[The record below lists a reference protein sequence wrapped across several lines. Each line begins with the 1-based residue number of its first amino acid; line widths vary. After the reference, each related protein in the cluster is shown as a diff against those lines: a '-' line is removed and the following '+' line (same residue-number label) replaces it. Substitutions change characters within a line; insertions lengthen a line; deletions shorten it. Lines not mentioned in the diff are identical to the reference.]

1 MANIFQKRNDIDLT
15 DGPILKALVS
25 FSIPL
30 LFGQLLQQLYNM
42 ADAWVVG
49 NFAPI
54 DAFSGVT
61 VAGNLTWVIIGLFN
75 GMSVGGGVVVS
86 RWFGAKN
93 EEMTRKAIHSNL
105 LFGILASVG
114 STAIG
119 LILVPILLNWMETP
133 ASVMPEALSYLNIY
147 FGGVSTVIM
156 YNTCMSIM
164 RAVGDSVRPLYYLAI
179 SSVVNVVLD
188 LVFVAGLDWGAGGA
202 SLATVIAQ
210 GLSVLLCLRRM
221 LSGRDAVHIDLRE
234 MMKLDAG
241 TMASIFRQGFPGGI
255 QNTVNSIGN
264 MVVQSCINL
273 FGTFAISGYGA
284 FHKIEGLAFLP
295 IMSVSMALPTFVS
308 QNIGAGKVDRAKKG
322 AWLGIAGSC
331 VLAECMGG
339 VLYLVGRPLI
349 SAFISEPQAIEYG
362 VGHSQTV
369 AFFLFLLA
377 FTHCAAGA
385 LRGCGRAVIP
395 MATLLLSWCGIRILY
410 VTSAIKIWPVFRTI
424 SWAYP
429 ITWGISAV
437 ILLVCMLRVDWSRT
451 KI

>member
-1 MANIFQKRNDIDLT
+1 MNLFKKRNDLDLT
-15 DGPILKALVS
+15 QGPILGALVN

-30 LFGQLLQQLYNM
+30 FFGQLLQQLYNM

-49 NFAPI
+49 NFASI

-86 RWFGAKN
+86 RWFGAKD
-93 EEMTRKAIHSNL
+93 EDMTRKAIHSNL

-114 STAIG
+114 STAVG
-119 LILVPILLNWMETP
+119 LLLVPILLNWMDTP
-133 ASVMPEALSYLNIY
+133 ASVMPEALNYLNIY

-164 RAVGDSVRPLYYLAI
+164 RAVGDSLRPLYYLAI
-179 SSVVNVVLD
+179 SSAVNVVLD
-188 LVFVAGLDWGAGGA
+188 LVFVAGLGWGAGGA
-202 SLATVIAQ
+202 SLATVLAQ
-210 GLSVLLCLRRM
+210 GLSVALCLRRM
-221 LSGRDAVHIDLRE
+221 LSGKDAVHIDLRD
-234 MMKLDAG
+234 MMRLDRV
-241 TMASIFRQGFPGGI
+241 TMASIFRQGLPGGI

-308 QNIGAGKVDRAKKG
+308 QNLGAGKVDRAKKG
-322 AWLGIAGSC
+322 AFVGIGVAC
-331 VLAECMGG
+331 VFSELMGLM
-339 VLYLVGRPLI
+339 LYVASKPLI
-349 SAFISEPQAIEYG
+349 SAFISEPDAIAYG
-362 VGHSQTV
+362 VGHAKTV

-395 MATLLLSWCGIRILY
+395 MATLLLCWCGIRILY
-410 VTSAIKIWPVFRTI
+410 VTNAVKIWPVFQTI

-429 ITWGISAV
+429 LTWGLSAL
-437 ILLVCMLRVDWSRT
+437 ILLVCMLRVDWGKSR
-451 KI
+451 I